1 MASVGKRT
9 WHTRAGELRS
19 AFSVLYKDRAGKPH
33 RSQFRTRREADAERI
48 RIEGALSQGTHVP
61 DGKTV
66 REAAESFLAYF
77 EGLYKTGKKERS
89 TYRAYEQHVRLHILE
104 RSIAYILLARL
115 TGADCAKFAEELEE
129 DLSNAMALRVFGTF
143 KTILAYSRRH
153 EWILIDPTDEIAV
166 EGGARPRVKIPSK
179 SDLKMLFAGAEKFDE
194 LACAKRNKKNNKKA
208 TAFVSS
214 LLFGGLR
221 MSEHLGLPRSN
232 VDIDRRRLTVT
243 QRADR
248 WREIGSVKTKNGER
262 TIPLPARAI
271 AAIATWKS
279 QAPRSDQDLLFPN
292 GKGNVEFY
300 HNVYRRLWLPVM
312 QLAGLAKETTKVDS
326 RGRKTVK
333 IKPKF
338 GMHALRHAAVSLWI
352 EQGANAL
359 QVQEWAGHSSVE
371 FTLDVYGHLWNNP
384 EADDRIAEGVAK
396 SLAEDDISG
405 PSDPE

>member
-1 MASVGKRT
+1 
-9 WHTRAGELRS
+9 
-19 AFSVLYKDRAGKPH
+19 
-33 RSQFRTRREADAERI
+33 
-48 RIEGALSQGTHVP
+48 
-61 DGKTV
+61 
-66 REAAESFLAYF
+66 
-77 EGLYKTGKKERS
+77 
-89 TYRAYEQHVRLHILE
+89 
-104 RSIAYILLARL
+104 
-115 TGADCAKFAEELEE
+115 
-129 DLSNAMALRVFGTF
+129 
-143 KTILAYSRRH
+143 
-153 EWILIDPTDEIAV
+153 
-166 EGGARPRVKIPSK
+166 
-179 SDLKMLFAGAEKFDE
+179 MLFAGAEKFDE

-221 MSEHLGLPRSN
+221 MSENLGLPRAN

-248 WREIGSVKTKNGER
+248 WRELGRVKTKNGER

-312 QLAGLAKETTKVDS
+312 LLAGLAKKTTKVDS
-326 RGRKTVK
+326 QGREKVE

-352 EQGANAL
+352 EQGANSL

-371 FTLDVYGHLWNNP
+371 FTLDVYGHLWKNP
-384 EADDRIAEGVAK
+384 EADDRIAEGAAQ
-396 SLAEDDISG
+396 SLAEDDTSG
-405 PSDPE
+405 RSDPR